1 MSEEVDKVA
10 YQQFNFQIALDKIET
25 LAHQNN
31 ELLDRVDEL
40 EKQLK
45 EATDELNSYIT
56 HPLENK
62 RFNNASAEAD
72 AAMKRFT
79 AKLKKEINKNAKS
92 KQSKGQ
98 PV

>member
-1 MSEEVDKVA
+1 MSEEVDRIG
-10 YQQFNFQIALDKIET
+10 YQQLNFQIALDKIET

-56 HPLENK
+56 HPLEDK